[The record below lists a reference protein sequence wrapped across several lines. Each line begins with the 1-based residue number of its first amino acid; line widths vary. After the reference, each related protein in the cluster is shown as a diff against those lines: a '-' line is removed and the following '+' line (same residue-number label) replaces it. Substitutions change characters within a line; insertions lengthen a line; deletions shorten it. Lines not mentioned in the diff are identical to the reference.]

1 MNLYNLKNLLREDIF
16 AYRIRTSSLQ
26 EGKEILVEAIKDLE
40 NGKVS
45 EIAKD
50 LLYDKYR
57 ILLTPYNTKY
67 LLPTLKNDLFI
78 VDTNLSILNNILT
91 STIKAY
97 QALQFHKSVSPNL
110 MIFIKNRL
118 LKEKLSDIDIIKT
131 MEFIKIHNS
140 K

>member
-26 EGKEILVEAIKDLE
+26 EEKEILVEAIKDLE

-57 ILLTPYNTKY
+57 ILLTPYNTKD

-91 STIKAY
+91 STIKA
-97 QALQFHKSVSPNL
+97 
-110 MIFIKNRL
+110 
-118 LKEKLSDIDIIKT
+118 
-131 MEFIKIHNS
+131 
-140 K
+140 

>member
-26 EGKEILVEAIKDLE
+26 EEKEILVEAIKDLE

-57 ILLTPYNTKY
+57 ILLTPYNTKD

-78 VDTNLSILNNILT
+78 VDTNLSILNNIL
-91 STIKAY
+91 
-97 QALQFHKSVSPNL
+97 
-110 MIFIKNRL
+110 L
-118 LKEKLSDIDIIKT
+118 LP
-131 MEFIKIHNS
+131 
-140 K
+140 

>member
-1 MNLYNLKNLLREDIF
+1 MNLYNLKNFLREDIF

-26 EGKEILVEAIKDLE
+26 EEKEILVEAIKDLE

-57 ILLTPYNTKY
+57 ILLTPYNTKD
-67 LLPTLKNDLFI
+67 LLQTLKNDLFI

-91 STIKAY
+91 STIKA
-97 QALQFHKSVSPNL
+97 
-110 MIFIKNRL
+110 
-118 LKEKLSDIDIIKT
+118 
-131 MEFIKIHNS
+131 
-140 K
+140 

>member
-26 EGKEILVEAIKDLE
+26 EEKEILVEAIKDLE

-57 ILLTPYNTKY
+57 IN
-67 LLPTLKNDLFI
+67 
-78 VDTNLSILNNILT
+78 
-91 STIKAY
+91 
-97 QALQFHKSVSPNL
+97 AL
-110 MIFIKNRL
+110 
-118 LKEKLSDIDIIKT
+118 
-131 MEFIKIHNS
+131 
-140 K
+140 

>member
-1 MNLYNLKNLLREDIF
+1 MNLYNLKNFLREDIF

-26 EGKEILVEAIKDLE
+26 EEKEILVEAIKDLE

-57 ILLTPYNTKY
+57 ILLTPYNTKD

-91 STIKAY
+91 STIKA
-97 QALQFHKSVSPNL
+97 
-110 MIFIKNRL
+110 
-118 LKEKLSDIDIIKT
+118 
-131 MEFIKIHNS
+131 
-140 K
+140 